1 MDHAGSDTSHQRASP
16 LNPCYSAC
24 QGLLAVRSVP
34 RRGLLQRVP
43 GVLRRLCPA
52 RARLRSPLAL
62 PDFSSVRPSAA
73 LLRSVFG
80 SLSFGS
86 GSGGLTFG
94 ACNTLEFIDAY
105 LWHLPALP
113 CLIGQRHRPAQAA
126 TMIFSRSW
134 FNISTPSRRRYHHN
148 PASGAKSSNT
158 SSASTP
164 IGSVVARPSS
174 MAGACGSRS

>member
-1 MDHAGSDTSHQRASP
+1 
-16 LNPCYSAC
+16 
-24 QGLLAVRSVP
+24 VRSVP

-73 LLRSVFG
+73 LFRCVSG

-86 GSGGLTFG
+86 GSGGSTFG
-94 ACNTLEFIDAY
+94 ACNTREFIDAY

-113 CLIGQRHRPAQAA
+113 LIGGQRHRPAQAA
-126 TMIFSRSW
+126 TRSFRAHG
-134 FNISTPSRRRYHHN
+134 FNISSHCAAGITIIRHPARSLPTPLRRRRRLARWWRGP
-148 PASGAKSSNT
+148 PAWPAHAGR
-158 SSASTP
+158 
-164 IGSVVARPSS
+164 GRRRARWH
-174 MAGACGSRS
+174 R